1 MNTDNVGFVLC
12 GASSYTQK
20 YYLNPAFEKLPTP
33 VQDELKIM
41 CVLFTEDIGGVITLV
56 FNKAG
61 ELNFKVEA
69 AEEDYLFDEIGC
81 GLKIKEL
88 QTTKQELLNSL
99 QLYYK
104 YITIPG
110 SKA

>member
-1 MNTDNVGFVLC
+1 MDKENKGFVLC

-20 YYLNPAFEKLPTP
+20 YYLNPAFEKLPAG

-41 CVLFTEDIGGVITLV
+41 CVLFTEDVGGVITLV
-56 FNKAG
+56 FDENG
-61 ELNFKVEA
+61 ELNFNVEA

-88 QTTKQELLNSL
+88 QSAKQELLNSL

-104 YITIPG
+104 YLTTKKG
-110 SKA
+110 